1 MKLEL
6 FRFTK
11 RVEEKMNIRLIRHAE
26 STGNVE
32 NRWVGRVDAP
42 LSEAGRL
49 QAVRLRTRF
58 EGEGY
63 VPTHVYASPLSRAF
77 ETARITAADW
87 DCPVEPWG
95 DLVELRVGVF
105 SNMTAAEI
113 EEAFPKLA
121 REFAETRNFDIIEG
135 AETNRECNERAQRVV
150 DRLASEHK
158 NSDRVVLF
166 SHGGI
171 LRHIIARLL
180 GTEQVWTLDIGNTSI
195 FEFTV
200 DVESWHLDPKAR
212 TNLKF
217 WRIDRFNDMAHLR
230 DG

>member
-1 MKLEL
+1 
-6 FRFTK
+6 
-11 RVEEKMNIRLIRHAE
+11 MNIRLIRHAE

-42 LSEAGRL
+42 LSEAGRR
-49 QAVRLRTRF
+49 QAARLRSGLER
-58 EGEGY
+58 EGY

-77 ETARITAADW
+77 ETARIVAANW

-105 SNMTAAEI
+105 SNMTAEEI
-113 EEAFPKLA
+113 EKAFPKLA

-135 AETNRECNERAQRVV
+135 AETHRECYDRAQRVV
-150 DRLASEHK
+150 DRLGSAHK
-158 NSDRVVLF
+158 NTDRVILF

-171 LRHIIARLL
+171 LRHIVSRLL
-180 GTEQVWTLDIGNTSI
+180 GTDQVWALDIDNTSI

-200 DVESWHLDPKAR
+200 DVDSWHLDPKTR
-212 TNLKF
+212 TNVKL
-217 WRIDRFNDMAHLR
+217 WRIDRFNDVSHLEG
-230 DG
+230 DAAAGAA